1 MLTVKT
7 SVARLFSKYVHI
19 YRRVKMTPKNY
30 LKKILS
36 QGCII
41 TGETG
46 PHVVPHHPKSFKN
59 GAGKVSDFLAIPMV
73 SRLHTLQDD
82 SLHLNKPL

>member
-1 MLTVKT
+1 
-7 SVARLFSKYVHI
+7 
-19 YRRVKMTPKNY
+19 MTPKNY

-82 SLHLNKPL
+82 SVHLNKSLFEDRYGRELDLLARTIQRSQK